1 MCDQCPGKEYVL
13 MSKVFF
19 TDLRASSKEN
29 LLDKVDKL
37 FEAAGFSEIIEPK
50 DLVALKIHF
59 GEKGNTGY
67 IRPQFVR
74 RIVDKVKGCQG
85 KPFLTDANTL
95 YVGSRSNAVDHLQ
108 TAVENGFDYAVVN
121 CPLVIADGL
130 TGKEYINVHI
140 EGGKHLQEVK
150 IGSAAYHSDAIIAV
164 THFKGHEL
172 TGFGGALKNL
182 GMGLGSRSGK
192 QIMHSDVLPSVTED
206 KCIACGRCS
215 EWCPAGAIEVE
226 ESAVAVIDKDKCIG
240 CGECTV
246 TCTEGAIKVSW
257 KTTPDII
264 QEKIAEFTAG
274 VLKNKKGK
282 AGYITFLM
290 NVTPECDCVSFSDV
304 PLVHDIGILAS
315 KDPVAIDQACIDLVN
330 KARVL
335 HSSRIGGTP
344 DVEDKFRAVHKHVDW
359 SVQLA
364 HGEKLGLGSRDYGL
378 IQLSNS

>member
-1 MCDQCPGKEYVL
+1 VSDVY
-13 MSKVFF
+13 F
-19 TDLRASSKEN
+19 TDLRANSKEN

-37 FEAAGFSEIIEPK
+37 FKAAGFAEIIKPK

-59 GEKGNTGY
+59 GEKGNTAY

-74 RIVDKVKGCQG
+74 RIVDKVKECRG

-95 YVGSRSNAVDHLQ
+95 YAGSRSNAVDHLQ
-108 TAVENGFDYAVVN
+108 TAIENGFDFAVVN

-130 TGKEYINVHI
+130 TGKDYINVPI
-140 EGGKHLQEVK
+140 EGGKHLNEVK
-150 IGSAAYHSDAIIAV
+150 IGSAAYHANAIIAI

-182 GMGLGSRSGK
+182 GMGLGSRGGK
-192 QIMHSDVLPSVTED
+192 QIMHSDVLPSVTSE
-206 KCIACGRCS
+206 KCLACGMCY
-215 EWCPAGAIEVE
+215 EWCPAGAIEIE
-226 ESAVAVIDKDKCIG
+226 GHAVINEDICIG

-246 TCTEGAIKVSW
+246 TCPEGAIKVNW

-264 QEKIAEFTAG
+264 QEKIAEYTAG

-282 AGYITFLM
+282 AGYITFLV
-290 NVTPECDCVSFSDV
+290 NVTPECDCVSYSDV

-330 KARVL
+330 KAKVL
-335 HSSRIGGTP
+335 QTSRIGDTP
-344 DVEDKFRAVHKHVDW
+344 DVEDKFRAVHKNVDW

-364 HGEKLGLGSRDYGL
+364 HGERLGLGSRKYNL
-378 IQLSNS
+378 IKI